1 MTIVHRWL
9 AEPLSRDVANAIER
23 LAASRGVV
31 HVAVMPDVHL
41 AEHVCIGTV
50 VATET
55 WLYPH
60 AVGGDIGCGMAAVRL
75 AADRSVL
82 ADEATAANVFA
93 ALRRHVPPVRR
104 PRPHDVALDGLSS
117 PELQKRVLRDARIE
131 FGTLGRGNHF
141 LEVQADDEDRLWLT
155 VHTGSRAVG
164 PAIQQHWL
172 ARGERVGKGLVALA
186 SPGAGDD
193 YRRDVGVAIAFA
205 NANRRAVAE
214 GAAGALHEALGVAVE
229 WPTWFEVVHNSV
241 GVERHGDRELFVH
254 RKGASPA
261 NEGQR
266 GIVPGSMGSRSFHTI
281 GRGCA
286 LALRSSSHGAGRR
299 LSRGEAARRIT
310 VRDLERD
317 LRAVF
322 FERDLAPRLRDE
334 APAAYKDIGAVMR
347 AQRELVAVARTLSPV
362 LSYKGV

>member
-1 MTIVHRWL
+1 MSIVRRWL
-9 AEPLSRDVANAIER
+9 TEPLPRDVANALER
-23 LAASRGVV
+23 LAAARGVV

-41 AEHVCIGTV
+41 ADHVCVGTV
-50 VATET
+50 LGTEG
-55 WLYPH
+55 WLYPQ

-75 AADRSVL
+75 DADRSVL
-82 ADEATAANVFA
+82 ADEATAAKVFA
-93 ALRRHVPPVRR
+93 ALRRHVPAVRR

-141 LEVQADDEDRLWLT
+141 LEVQADDEDRLWLM

-172 ARGERVGKGLVALA
+172 ARGERVGKGLIALA
-186 SPGAGDD
+186 TSGIGDD
-193 YRRDVGVAIAFA
+193 YLHDVRAAIAFA
-205 NANRRAVAE
+205 NDNRRAVA
-214 GAAGALHEALGVAVE
+214 AAAAEALRESLGIAVD
-229 WPTWFEVVHNSV
+229 WPSWFDVVHNSV
-241 GVERHGDRELFVH
+241 TCERHGDRDLFVH

-261 NEGQR
+261 NEGQC
-266 GIVPGSMGSRSFHTI
+266 GIVPGSMGSRSFHVV

-286 LALRSSSHGAGRR
+286 AALCSSSHGAGRR
-299 LSRGEAARRIT
+299 FSRGEAARRIT

-334 APAAYKDIGAVMR
+334 ASAAYKDIGAVMR
-347 AQRELVAVARTLSPV
+347 AQHELVAVARTLRPV